1 MHPIYA
7 LWCHPRS
14 MSTAIERIMR
24 ERGDL
29 RIVHEPFIYTYYL
42 GDRGRSLPHF
52 EPNADHPQTYVDVRQ
67 FIRDQAA
74 IGPVFFKDMTYYA
87 LENLL
92 GDPEFLSDIT
102 HTFLV
107 RDPAAAI
114 LSYARLDPLFRR
126 DEAGLEA
133 SWTLYC
139 KVRDDGHGPLV
150 LSADHMSSESGRRK
164 SCRNTGAPSVCR
176 TLRTPCPGPG
186 RYRNHGNMS
195 RAGTRRFSQAGRS
208 SRPNVIGTYRRELE
222 SLGGDFLD
230 YYHHHKPYYDRLIA
244 KALT

>member
-14 MSTAIERIMR
+14 MSTAIERVMR

-67 FIRDQAA
+67 FIRDQAT

-92 GDPEFLSDIT
+92 ADPEFLSDIN

-139 KVRDDGHGPLV
+139 KVRDDGHDPLV
-150 LSADHMSSESGRRK
+150 LSADHIRMRPAKILSEYWSAIGLTDAPHALSWSGEMPESWEHVAGWHEAVLASRQIR
-164 SCRNTGAPSVCR
+164 P
-176 TLRTPCPGPG
+176 PEQG
-186 RYRNHGNMS
+186 RDYL
-195 RAGTRRFSQAGRS
+195 
-208 SRPNVIGTYRRELE
+208 RELE
-222 SLGGDFLD
+222 NLGGDFLD
-230 YYHHHKPYYDRLIA
+230 YYNHHRPFYDRLLA
-244 KALT
+244 EALT

>member
-14 MSTAIERIMR
+14 MSTAIERVMR

-67 FIRDQAA
+67 FIREQATT
-74 IGPVFFKDMTYYA
+74 GPVFFKDMTYYA

-92 GDPEFLSDIT
+92 ADPEFLSDIT

-133 SWTLYC
+133 SWMLYC
-139 KVRDDGHGPLV
+139 KVRDDGYGPLV
-150 LSADHMSSESGRRK
+150 LSADHVQRRPVEILSNYWRALGLPDAPHALSWSGEMPTSWEHVAGWHEAVLASRQIQPPE
-164 SCRNTGAPSVCR
+164 C
-176 TLRTPCPGPG
+176 G
-186 RYRNHGNMS
+186 RDYHG
-195 RAGTRRFSQAGRS
+195 
-208 SRPNVIGTYRRELE
+208 ELA

-230 YYHHHKPYYDRLIA
+230 YYHHHKPFYDRLIA
-244 KALT
+244 EALT

>member
-14 MSTAIERIMR
+14 MSTAIERVMR

-67 FIRDQAA
+67 FIRDQAT

-92 GDPEFLSDIT
+92 ADPEFLSDIT

-139 KVRDDGHGPLV
+139 KVRDNGHGPLV
-150 LSADHMSSESGRRK
+150 LSADHVQRRPAEIMSEYWSALGLPDTPHALSWSGK
-164 SCRNTGAPSVCR
+164 M
-176 TLRTPCPGPG
+176 PGSWEHVAG
-186 RYRNHGNMS
+186 WHEAVLAS
-195 RAGTRRFSQAGRS
+195 RQILPPEHDREYLS
-208 SRPNVIGTYRRELE
+208 ELE

-230 YYHHHKPYYDRLIA
+230 YYHHHRPFYDRLIA
-244 KALT
+244 EALT

>member
-14 MSTAIERIMR
+14 MSTAIERVMR

-42 GDRGRSLPHF
+42 GNRGRSLPHF
-52 EPNADHPQTYVDVRQ
+52 EPNADHPQTYTDVRQ
-67 FIRDQAA
+67 FIRDKAA
-74 IGPVFFKDMTYYA
+74 HGPVFFKDMTYYV
-87 LENLL
+87 LEHLL
-92 GDPEFLSDIT
+92 ADPEFLSDIT

-126 DEAGLEA
+126 EEAGLEA
-133 SWTLYC
+133 SWLLYC
-139 KVRDDGHGPLV
+139 KVRDDGHGTLV
-150 LSADHMSSESGRRK
+150 LSADHVQERPAEILSEYWGGLGLPVTPHALSWSGK
-164 SCRNTGAPSVCR
+164 MPASWEHVAGWHEEVLA
-176 TLRTPCPGPG
+176 
-186 RYRNHGNMS
+186 S
-195 RAGTRRFSQAGRS
+195 RQI
-208 SRPNVIGTYRRELE
+208 RPPEHDRDYLGELE

-230 YYHHHKPYYDRLIA
+230 YYRHHKPYYDRLIA
-244 KALT
+244 EALT